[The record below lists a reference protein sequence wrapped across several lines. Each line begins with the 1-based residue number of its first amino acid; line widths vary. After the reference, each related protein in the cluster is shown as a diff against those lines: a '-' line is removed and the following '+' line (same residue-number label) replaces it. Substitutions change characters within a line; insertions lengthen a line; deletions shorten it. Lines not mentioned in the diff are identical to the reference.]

1 MVKLIVPPTLTARRF
16 ARGLERLTSHHR
28 YFARVVER
36 FGPPPLW
43 ERAPGFSTLIHI
55 ILEQQVSLASA
66 LAAFKRL
73 ESAAQPLSPQTF
85 LALDDAALRTI
96 GFSRQ
101 KTAYGRHLSHA
112 ILDGS
117 LDLDTLHT
125 RSDDDAR
132 AGLMQIKGIGSWSAN
147 IYLLMA
153 LLRPDIW
160 PSGDLALAVAAQA
173 VLRRKTRPS
182 SLELDLLSVVW
193 SPWRAVAARILWHDY
208 LSRRAG

>member
-1 MVKLIVPPTLTARRF
+1 ML
-16 ARGLERLTSHHR
+16 
-28 YFARVVER
+28 ER

-43 ERAPGFSTLIHI
+43 ERAPGFPTLIHI

-73 ESAAQPLSPQTF
+73 QAAAQPLDPQTF
-85 LALDDAALRTI
+85 LALDDAALKTI

-101 KTAYGRHLSHA
+101 KAAYGRHLSRA

-117 LDLDTLHT
+117 LDLDALHT

-132 AGLMQIKGIGSWSAN
+132 TCLMQIKGIGTWSAN

-182 SLELDLLSVVW
+182 ILELDLLSAAW

-208 LSRRAG
+208 LSRRAL